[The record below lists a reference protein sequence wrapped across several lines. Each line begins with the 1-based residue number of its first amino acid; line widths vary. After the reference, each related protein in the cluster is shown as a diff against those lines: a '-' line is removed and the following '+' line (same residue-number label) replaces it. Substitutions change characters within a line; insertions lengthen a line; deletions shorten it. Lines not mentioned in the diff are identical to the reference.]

1 MMAVVGER
9 EATEEDLREI
19 LTVFWL
25 EMIQGSTVDYPE
37 RLKAS
42 ELLAKYILEAGKT
55 PIQRRGPRRPPT
67 AEILKLAEQMEQE
80 GNGSAGQ

>member
-1 MMAVVGER
+1 MKSQEER
-9 EATEEDLREI
+9 TATEEDLRET
-19 LTVFWL
+19 LTSFWL
-25 EMIQGSTVDYPE
+25 EMVQGDGAEYPE

-67 AEILKLAEQMEQE
+67 AEVLKLAERMEREQH
-80 GNGSAGQ
+80 GSTGS